1 MIGFICFS
9 LSNVLWVIW
18 GVHAA
23 AYALSRPADLSFPDE
38 PSRAQKKLERK
49 GKRAISGLTVTI
61 EILFKT
67 SSVHSQ
73 Q

>member
-1 MIGFICFS
+1 
-9 LSNVLWVIW
+9 L
-18 GVHAA
+18 
-23 AYALSRPADLSFPDE
+23 PFPDE
-38 PSRAQKKLERK
+38 PSRAQKKLERE

-67 SSVHSQ
+67 STVHSQ